1 MSTRDTATK
10 KPFGIL
16 GIGAAACVA
25 CCAGPILG
33 FVAATGLVTAGG
45 LALFGTI
52 GLLAAIPGIALIARR
67 RRQPTMCVP
76 SDEPVAVPAPPRRF
90 QGLD

>member
-1 MSTRDTATK
+1 MSTKTTSTK

-33 FVAATGLVTAGG
+33 FVAATGLLTVGG

-52 GLLAAIPGIALIARR
+52 GLLVAIPGVALLARR
-67 RRQPTMCVP
+67 RRQPTACVP
-76 SDEPVAVPAPPRRF
+76 SDEPVAVPAPARRF
-90 QGLD
+90 HGVD

>member
-1 MSTRDTATK
+1 MSTKPTSTK

-16 GIGAAACVA
+16 GIGAAACAA

-33 FVAATGLVTAGG
+33 FIAATGLLTAGG

-52 GLLAAIPGIALIARR
+52 GLLVAIPGITLIARR
-67 RRQPTMCVP
+67 RRQPPTCAP
-76 SDEPVAVPAPPRRF
+76 SDEPVAVPTPARR
-90 QGLD
+90 LDGVK